1 MPKQKRHPKPEPFK
15 LDPAERRAVSAQEM
29 ERGQLEFEARRT
41 DPDDLKWF
49 FRELGADCRWH
60 LSRLAMTR
68 RGRRLIIEHLRSV
81 YLEEGKKL
89 DAIISDILKR
99 NRKLP

>member
-1 MPKQKRHPKPEPFK
+1 MPTPKPKPFK
-15 LDPAERRAVSAQEM
+15 LDPAKRRAVSAQEM
-29 ERGQLEFEARRT
+29 ERGQLESEARNT
-41 DPDDLKWF
+41 EADDMRWF

-81 YLEEGKKL
+81 YLEESKKL
-89 DAIISDILKR
+89 DAVVSDILKR
-99 NRKLP
+99 SRAHRR